1 VVANKLDYLS
11 FTPFSS
17 TVNNKYKTDLPENR
31 RAAYTYLE
39 YQAIAFPFY
48 DKRFADPKVRQAI
61 SMAIDRVGLIQK
73 VYNGLRKPADGLVA
87 PNVQGH
93 LDNQCG
99 DLCSYQPGKARRLFD
114 STGFQGPIQ
123 LTSNIDSGT
132 LPASHA
138 LGSTSTPPPSC
149 NAHSNSALTFCLD
162 SIKSPFA
169 Q

>member
-99 DLCSYQPGKARRLFD
+99 DLCSYPARQSQAAVRLDRIPGANPADFQHRLRHAARIPRVGQHQHSSAVMQCAQQFRLDFL
-114 STGFQGPIQ
+114 S
-123 LTSNIDSGT
+123 
-132 LPASHA
+132 
-138 LGSTSTPPPSC
+138 
-149 NAHSNSALTFCLD
+149 
-162 SIKSPFA
+162 
-169 Q
+169 